1 LVESTFA
8 KSLDRKTRI
17 IGMAT
22 KITGLVSL
30 VLRFVGPTE
39 KRDILAE

>member
-1 LVESTFA
+1 LVGLTFA
-8 KSLDRKTRI
+8 KSLDRKITI

-30 VLRFVGPTE
+30 VLRFVGLTE
-39 KRDILAE
+39 KHDILGE

>member
-8 KSLDRKTRI
+8 KSLAKKARI

-22 KITGLVSL
+22 KITGLVSFL
-30 VLRFVGPTE
+30 LRFVGPPE
-39 KRDILAE
+39 KGEILV